1 MTFIQ
6 SYMGGN
12 YDSVKNATRRLEEEG
27 LVTWTEIPGKSRYIM
42 IELTQLGR
50 DVAVDLKRANDRL
63 MGFIPESDQPNH
75 GASETEGSEVKS

>member
-42 IELTQLGR
+42 IELTELGR
-50 DVAVDLKRANDRL
+50 GVAIDLKRANDRL
-63 MGFIPESDQPNH
+63 NGILPESEQPNH
-75 GASETEGSEVKS
+75 GSPETEGSEAKP

>member
-42 IELTQLGR
+42 IELTKLGR
-50 DVAVDLKRANDRL
+50 DVAADLKRANDRL
-63 MGFIPESDQPNH
+63 MGVYSESEQPNH
-75 GASETEGSEVKS
+75 GAPETEGGEARP

>member
-1 MTFIQ
+1 
-6 SYMGGN
+6 MGGN

-27 LVTWTEIPGKSRYIM
+27 LVTWTETPGKSRYIM

-75 GASETEGSEVKS
+75 GASEAEGSEVKS